1 MDFPILLTGVDGAAD
16 LYNWF
21 GYWPDFHDAE
31 VVSLY
36 LNRASESSL
45 LVHTWEMTRQLDRRG
60 CYVSTK
66 HIVVEFLMEE
76 ILDLHLQKFDSQ
88 NVIFGLEI
96 QKPDIGYR
104 IVLGACHGVAG
115 AIECKDL
122 SIRLTTVAHMD
133 LAPLVVPGPHDS
145 NRSGPSPS

>member
-1 MDFPILLTGVDGAAD
+1 MDFPIHLTGVDGAAD

-36 LNRASESSL
+36 LNRSSESSL

-60 CYVSTK
+60 YYVSTK
-66 HIVVEFLMEE
+66 HIVAEFLMEE
-76 ILDLHLQKFDSQ
+76 ILGLHLENFNSQ

-96 QKPDIGYR
+96 EKTDLGYR
-104 IVLGACHGVAG
+104 LILGACHGVAG
-115 AIECKDL
+115 HLECKDL
-122 SIRLTTVAHMD
+122 SIRLTSVTQMAP
-133 LAPLVVPGPHDS
+133 APLIASTPHES
-145 NRSGPSPS
+145 SRSDPS